1 MSWVLETLRVAVNS
15 NGLRAGQ
22 FKSVSAASH
31 GQDGGKRRG
40 LEATAVNWEAR
51 GSSQTA
57 AAVPFQRQPP
67 CGNVSSAFHS
77 SSLSKGNGNL
87 GVLVKHSDLLKPACL
102 ASRATM

>member
-22 FKSVSAASH
+22 FKSMSAASH
-31 GQDGGKRRG
+31 GQDGGERRG

-57 AAVPFQRQPP
+57 AAVPFQ
-67 CGNVSSAFHS
+67 
-77 SSLSKGNGNL
+77 
-87 GVLVKHSDLLKPACL
+87 
-102 ASRATM
+102 